1 MKKIPSH
8 PACYQIIENIPFAKL
23 TRFYFL
29 KDCSIL
35 YTAKYKK
42 NHFYI
47 GSGDCFHIHEK
58 RVENCAQ
65 ITCDKDNYNK
75 VVREDQEF
83 AICFVGYSGG
93 YSIDVSFENNGEKL
107 HWEPKEVKEDA
118 EFDGEYKHSPIHT
131 DRNIILQD
139 SKMKNCLIIRKMS
152 KEVIEAECNPDVN
165 PIIIFAIAISQ
176 IIGPFSSGHNFH
188 KSFVN

>member
-1 MKKIPSH
+1 M
-8 PACYQIIENIPFAKL
+8 
-23 TRFYFL
+23 T
-29 KDCSIL
+29 
-35 YTAKYKK
+35 
-42 NHFYI
+42 
-47 GSGDCFHIHEK
+47 
-58 RVENCAQ
+58 
-65 ITCDKDNYNK
+65 
-75 VVREDQEF
+75 EDQEF

-131 DRNIILQD
+131 DRNIIFQD

-152 KEVIEAECNPDVN
+152 KKGYWSRMQSRCKSDHYICNC
-165 PIIIFAIAISQ
+165 
-176 IIGPFSSGHNFH
+176 PFSD